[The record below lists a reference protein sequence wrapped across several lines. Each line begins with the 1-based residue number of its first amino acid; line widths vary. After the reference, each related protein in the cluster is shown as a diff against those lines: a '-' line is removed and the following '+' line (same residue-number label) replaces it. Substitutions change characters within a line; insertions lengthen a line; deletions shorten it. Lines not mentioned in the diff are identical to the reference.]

1 MIRRPP
7 RSTLFPYTTLFRST
21 QGSVASAAL
30 LMSQRVSGG
39 VRTIAQAG
47 NVGTDFFQPYPQLT
61 RAVNVIDS
69 NDYSRYNGL
78 ELQASRRKRNG
89 LLMQLAYTLSKSM
102 DTRSFDPAFTVAE

>member
-21 QGSVASAAL
+21 QGSVATAAL

-47 NVGTDFFQPYPQLT
+47 NVGASFFQPYSQFT
-61 RAVNVIDS
+61 GAVNVIDS
-69 NDYSRYNGL
+69 NDFSRYNGL
-78 ELQASRRKRNG
+78 ELQISRRRRNG
-89 LLMQLAYTLSKSM
+89 LLMQLSYTL
-102 DTRSFDPAFTVAE
+102 RSEEHTS